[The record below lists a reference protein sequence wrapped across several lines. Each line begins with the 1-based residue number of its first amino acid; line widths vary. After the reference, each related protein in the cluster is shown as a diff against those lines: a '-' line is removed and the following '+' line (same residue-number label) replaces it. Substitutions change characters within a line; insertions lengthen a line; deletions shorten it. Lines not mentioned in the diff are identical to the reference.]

1 MSKTNS
7 ETKLAAEK
15 TINLVLH
22 FGEDYAS
29 QTYDLDQTSEDSNS
43 GLTI

>member
-1 MSKTNS
+1 MSKTN
-7 ETKLAAEK
+7 TVTQLAAEK
-15 TINLVLH
+15 TIDLVLH

-29 QTYDLDQTSEDSNS
+29 QTYDLDQTGEDANS